1 MVYKVTGFIG
11 NKKYISKGF
20 RTQKAAL
27 KHGYSKVYRT
37 DGNTKRKS
45 PLADWEVVRTVR
57 RVR

>member
-20 RTQKAAL
+20 RSQKTAL
-27 KHGYSKVYRT
+27 RHGYSKVYRS

-45 PLADWEVVRTVR
+45 QLSDWEVVKTVR